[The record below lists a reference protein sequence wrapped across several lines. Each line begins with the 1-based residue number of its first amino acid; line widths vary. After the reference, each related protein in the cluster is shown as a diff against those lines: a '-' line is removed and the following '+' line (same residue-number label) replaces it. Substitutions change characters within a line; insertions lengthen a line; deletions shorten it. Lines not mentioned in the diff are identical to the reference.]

1 MVPPNTAA
9 GDGIRVTRTTGNL
22 SNRLAALKSSMAT
35 ALALAATT
43 QSWTASATTETA
55 SMARSVLETHCA
67 RCHQAGKLENP
78 PAKGNLGNVLDLDA
92 LSAREDLVVPSDPD
106 ASRLYQIMLARHRP
120 QSVFFGP
127 VPGPNAAEVD
137 TVREWLSALSPHKTN
152 CDGKSAISPDD
163 LARDIAAWRKVFEPD
178 ATNPLRFIS
187 LANLHNLC
195 RTDAQLAAYRD
206 AVATLLGRL
215 TRHSISGL
223 DTVGDASVLL
233 AFRPTDL
240 GLTSEAWDLRAGG
253 GIDLPDV
260 VDAESLAARALAAG
274 SLTADA
280 TTTGGPILPANAATP
295 HAQFIDGL
303 DPVDALALEHTRR
316 VLPSRAAAELHL
328 SLDQLRDRI
337 RLLSEDDAI
346 PGVRLFQ
353 SGLPR
358 TEWEPLKALLAG
370 RKTPQATQPHATDTA
385 ANLHLALWTE
395 TSTYK
400 AGDLLTLYAQ
410 PSADCHLTI
419 VAVESGGL
427 ATVLFPNDTATD
439 NKIKGGTVLQLP
451 PPGAPFQFRLDK
463 PGRHG
468 VVAICN
474 AVAKRP
480 QGIGHDFER
489 QRFTV
494 LGDWPTFL
502 KETAEREAA
511 YQKTQDDL
519 RKFRTGAGGV
529 ETLEEQIPLATDA
542 ETRAGISLDVAP

>member
-1 MVPPNTAA
+1 
-9 GDGIRVTRTTGNL
+9 
-22 SNRLAALKSSMAT
+22 MASV
-35 ALALAATT
+35 LAATT
-43 QSWTASATTETA
+43 QIIATAAA
-55 SMARSVLETHCA
+55 SDVADNARAVLETHCA
-67 RCHQAGKLENP
+67 RCHQSGKVENP
-78 PAKGNLGNVLDLDA
+78 PAKGGLGNVLDLGA
-92 LSAREDLVVPSDPD
+92 LSARDDLIVPGDPD

-120 QSVFFGP
+120 LSVFFGP
-127 VPGPNAAEVD
+127 VPSPTAAEIGA
-137 TVREWLSALSPHKTN
+137 VRDWVATLPPRTETCAGKPPVGLS
-152 CDGKSAISPDD
+152 D
-163 LARDIAAWRKVFEPD
+163 LKRDIAAWRKVFEPD
-178 ATNPLRFIS
+178 ATKPLRFIS

-206 AVATLLGRL
+206 ALATLLGKL

-253 GIDLPDV
+253 GVDIPDV
-260 VDAESLAARALAAG
+260 VAAESLAARALAAG
-274 SLTADA
+274 SLTAEP
-280 TTTGGPILPANAATP
+280 TNSSPIASAHAATP
-295 HAQFIDGL
+295 GVQWIDGL
-303 DPVDALALEHTRR
+303 DPVDALALEHMRR
-316 VLPSRAAAELHL
+316 VLPARAAAELHL

-337 RLLSEDDAI
+337 RFLSEDDAM

-358 TEWEPLKALLAG
+358 AEWEPLKALLAG
-370 RKTPQATQPHATDTA
+370 RKLPQATQPPVTDAA
-385 ANLHLALWTE
+385 ANLQLALWTE
-395 TSTYK
+395 TTTYK
-400 AGDLLTLYAQ
+400 AGELLTLYAQ

-419 VAVESGGL
+419 VAVESDGL

-439 NKIKGGTVLQLP
+439 NKIKASTTLQLP

-468 VVAICN
+468 LVAICN
-474 AVAKRP
+474 AAAKRP

-519 RKFRTGAGGV
+519 RKFRTGAGAA
-529 ETLEEQIPLATDA
+529 ETLEEQIPLGTDA
-542 ETRAGISLDVAP
+542 ETRAGISLEVQP